1 MDVTKRNLIVGLAGI
16 AILMISVLVYAQFNA
31 ARNFDLE
38 EFQRTNDV
46 VNR

>member
-31 ARNFDLE
+31 AHNFELE
-38 EFQRTNDV
+38 EFPQAADV
-46 VNR
+46 ANR

>member
-1 MDVTKRNLIVGLAGI
+1 MDVTKRNLIAGLAGI

-31 ARNFDLE
+31 ACNFDLE